1 MTKKK
6 NKVKKLSVVKKVP
19 TVLVVVLILVLGLSV
34 TASAFTGDFFDKVAK
49 YMGETAGRILGN
61 TAVEQ
66 LVQEESSIG
75 GASTTGVTQSTFKI
89 AQQAMNNATRTPV
102 SMLND
107 SGQDRVITNV
117 KTWWEASQSA
127 TDDDVPVGVNGG
139 NGGPL
144 GTAGGASQS
153 TLLLGASTSTTAFAT
168 SSDWFLMSVQV
179 FATSTSGVLTPQIT
193 DNDSPTGLTSA
204 ATRLWLDGEYLNFV
218 WAGAT
223 PTQSTSTG
231 LIVVEYVVR

>member
-6 NKVKKLSVVKKVP
+6 NKVKKLP

-34 TASAFTGDFFDKVAK
+34 TASAFTGDFLDKVAK
-49 YMGETAGRILGN
+49 YLGETAGRILGN
-61 TAVEQ
+61 SLAEQ
-66 LVQEESSIG
+66 VNISEEEGIG
-75 GASTTGVTQSTFKI
+75 GASSVGVTQSTFKI

-102 SMLND
+102 SMLNN